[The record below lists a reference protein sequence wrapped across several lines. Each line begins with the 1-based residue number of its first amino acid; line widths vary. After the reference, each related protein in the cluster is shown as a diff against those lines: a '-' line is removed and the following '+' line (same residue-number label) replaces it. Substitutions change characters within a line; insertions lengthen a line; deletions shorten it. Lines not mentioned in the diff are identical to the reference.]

1 MRFRQA
7 AAFVIALLFGVVM
20 CSGCGAETHE
30 SSAKQSAVSGSGSSV
45 ATSTAAERMDP
56 KPVESS
62 EPTEGTEPL
71 DSCEPTEETD
81 PQLLGLHTSIDES
94 GYQAGIAYIGYV
106 GAERTEE
113 EIRIFLEGSP
123 YAEAYAFLCDAPL
136 VDADGA
142 ELYAVVTT
150 RKDRSASVYPAD
162 VNEEG
167 TYDVHM
173 EKPLYKGK
181 GTDCF
186 LLYCNMS
193 EVHSNVSIA
202 IQTGDERFF
211 VNPMISGKDGRLEN
225 LDCYDFSMYTD
236 GNETQDDVMIAYGL
250 LLEADEVQSYVN
262 LGMTLQYTG
271 QIQVIDGRSCWIFA
285 LGTDHEEQFVRELY
299 YGVCDNLIY
308 SYDAITDTWTAL
320 GG

>member
-7 AAFVIALLFGVVM
+7 AAFVIALLFGLVM

-45 ATSTAAERMDP
+45 AASTAAERMDP

-81 PQLLGLHTSIDES
+81 SQLLGLHTSIDES
-94 GYQAGIAYIGYV
+94 GYQVGIAYIGYV

-113 EIRIFLEGSP
+113 EIRIYLEGSP

-167 TYDVHM
+167 TYDVHT
-173 EKPLYKGK
+173 EQPLYKGK

-202 IQTGDERFF
+202 IQTGDERLF
-211 VNPMISGKDGRLEN
+211 VNPMISGKDGRLGN
-225 LDCYDFSMYTD
+225 LDCYDFSIYTD
-236 GNETQDDVMIAYGL
+236 GSETQDDVMIAYGV
-250 LLEADEVQSYVN
+250 LLEADEVQSYIN

-271 QIQVIDGRSCWIFA
+271 QIQVIDGHSCWIFA
-285 LGTDHEEQFVRELY
+285 LGTDHEDQFVRELY

>member
-1 MRFRQA
+1 MRSGKA
-7 AAFVIALLFGVVM
+7 AASVVALLLGMGM
-20 CSGCGAETHE
+20 CAGCGAEMPE
-30 SSAKQSAVSGSGSSV
+30 SSAKQSELSGSGSSV
-45 ATSTAAERMDP
+45 AASTTAERVDP

-71 DSCEPTEETD
+71 DSCEPTEGAD
-81 PQLLGLHTSIDES
+81 PQFLGLCESIDES

-113 EIRIFLEGSP
+113 EIRIYLEGSQ

-162 VNEEG
+162 ANEDG
-167 TYDVHM
+167 TYNVHT
-173 EKPLYKGK
+173 EQSLYKGK

-186 LLYCNMS
+186 LLYCNRS
-193 EVHSNVSIA
+193 ELYSNVSIA
-202 IQTGDERFF
+202 IQTGDEHFF
-211 VNPMISGKDGRLEN
+211 VNPMISGMDGRLEN
-225 LDCYDFSMYTD
+225 LDCYDFSMYTGD
-236 GNETQDDVMIAYGL
+236 SETQDDVMIAYGL

-271 QIQVIDGRSCWIFA
+271 QIQVIDGHSCWIFA
-285 LGTDHEEQFVRELY
+285 LGTDHEDQFVRELY

-308 SYDAITDTWTAL
+308 SYDAITDTWTTL

>member
-1 MRFRQA
+1 MRSGKA
-7 AAFVIALLFGVVM
+7 AAPVIALLLGMGM
-20 CSGCGAETHE
+20 CAGCGAETQE
-30 SSAKQSAVSGSGSSV
+30 SSAKQSVASGSDSSV
-45 ATSTAAERMDP
+45 AASTTAERVDP

-62 EPTEGTEPL
+62 EPTKGTEPL
-71 DSCEPTEETD
+71 DSCEPTEGTD

-106 GAERTEE
+106 GADRTEE
-113 EIRIFLEGSP
+113 EIRIYLEGSP

-162 VNEEG
+162 ANEDG
-167 TYDVHM
+167 TYDVHT
-173 EKPLYKGK
+173 EQPLYNGK

-186 LLYCNMS
+186 LLYCNKS
-193 EVHSNVSIA
+193 ELYSNVSIA
-202 IQTGDERFF
+202 VQTGDEHFF
-211 VNPMISGKDGRLEN
+211 VNPMISGMDGRLEN

-236 GNETQDDVMIAYGL
+236 DSETQDDVMIAYGL

-271 QIQVIDGRSCWIFA
+271 QIQVIDGHSCWIFA
-285 LGTDHEEQFVRELY
+285 LGTDHEDQFVRELY